1 MPFSTPLRFAVSNG
15 IPRRA
20 AITALIVGPI
30 LTAINQGDA
39 LVLDGDLDW
48 TKVVLTFMVPYAV
61 ATVGAVGARMNA
73 PESVAAGPCQTTPA
87 ALSSGRTRPDPPD
100 PLEAPPLR
108 ARIHVSLKNGVL
120 DPQGKAIQHALTA
133 LGFEGV
139 DDVRQGKVIEFS
151 LAEEDPDRAR
161 TAVQEMCERLLA
173 NTVIENYA
181 IELDGEH

>member
-1 MPFSTPLRFAVSNG
+1 MPFSALLRLAVSNG

-39 LVLDGDLDW
+39 LVLGNGLDW

-61 ATVGAVGARMNA
+61 ATVGAVGAKMSA
-73 PESVAAGPCQTTPA
+73 PEPAAGPCHGAPA
-87 ALSSGRTRPDPPD
+87 ALSSGQSRPHPSD

-108 ARIHVSLKNGVL
+108 ARIHVTLKNGVL

-139 DDVRQGKVIEFS
+139 DEVRAGKVIEFS
-151 LAEEDPDRAR
+151 LAEEDPDKARA
-161 TAVQEMCERLLA
+161 AVEEMCQRLLA

-181 IELDGEH
+181 IELDGKR